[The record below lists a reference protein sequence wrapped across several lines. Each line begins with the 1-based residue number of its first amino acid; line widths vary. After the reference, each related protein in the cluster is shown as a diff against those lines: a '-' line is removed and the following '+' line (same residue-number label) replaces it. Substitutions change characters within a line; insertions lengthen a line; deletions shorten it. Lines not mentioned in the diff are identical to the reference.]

1 MMNRYMHFLRFRNNK
16 MLSFCTKLTK
26 KNLINF
32 LLKILLLISLL
43 FADHIKREID
53 LKRFYGKNLESD
65 YDFLSSRRSLY
76 NDSKG

>member
-1 MMNRYMHFLRFRNNK
+1 MMKCIFRNNK

-26 KNLINF
+26 IYMFK
-32 LLKILLLISLL
+32 KILFLISLL

>member
-1 MMNRYMHFLRFRNNK
+1 MFK
-16 MLSFCTKLTK
+16 
-26 KNLINF
+26 
-32 LLKILLLISLL
+32 KILFLISLL